1 MVDAHDGRGSF
12 RPVCIAE
19 WDVLEPFPDI
29 DAEPQF
35 EDHERAAVHLL
46 VRLGTEPL
54 GYTDVEFENSMAL
67 PKAAAIS
74 ASRSFLSQINA
85 RLSQSGLGLISEVPA
100 EGLGLDS
107 EQLGFVAER
116 RRLLENAPFIS
127 VVICTRDRPALVADC
142 VRQLARQ
149 EYPSFEIVVVDN
161 APADPGAVPA
171 ALQSLDRR
179 VPVRYILEVRAGAS
193 MARNAGWR
201 AAKADIVA
209 FLDDDEVPDRYWLA
223 EIVRG
228 FSARPK
234 VGCVT
239 GSVVAAELRTAPQ
252 QWFEQLGGFRQGRE
266 FEREVFD
273 PGHPR
278 SPLRPHPPFGLSGNM
293 AFDREVLVDIE
304 GFHVSLGPGTPT
316 MAGEDTFAF
325 TRMLLA
331 RHTLVYQPTALVF
344 HHHRETL
351 ADLKKQ
357 LYGYGTGEIAFYA
370 ALIAYQ
376 PKLLFSLLRLHL
388 DKSSSFE
395 YESAR
400 IAAIPD
406 IPASA
411 LLRELQL
418 GKRRGVPAFV
428 KSVIKQRGVRRTRP
442 TPALNH

>member
-1 MVDAHDGRGSF
+1 
-12 RPVCIAE
+12 
-19 WDVLEPFPDI
+19 
-29 DAEPQF
+29 
-35 EDHERAAVHLL
+35 
-46 VRLGTEPL
+46 
-54 GYTDVEFENSMAL
+54 
-67 PKAAAIS
+67 
-74 ASRSFLSQINA
+74 
-85 RLSQSGLGLISEVPA
+85 
-100 EGLGLDS
+100 
-107 EQLGFVAER
+107 
-116 RRLLENAPFIS
+116 
-127 VVICTRDRPALVADC
+127 
-142 VRQLARQ
+142 
-149 EYPSFEIVVVDN
+149 
-161 APADPGAVPA
+161 
-171 ALQSLDRR
+171 
-179 VPVRYILEVRAGAS
+179 
-193 MARNAGWR
+193 
-201 AAKADIVA
+201 
-209 FLDDDEVPDRYWLA
+209 
-223 EIVRG
+223 
-228 FSARPK
+228 
-234 VGCVT
+234 
-239 GSVVAAELRTAPQ
+239 
-252 QWFEQLGGFRQGRE
+252 
-266 FEREVFD
+266 
-273 PGHPR
+273 
-278 SPLRPHPPFGLSGNM
+278 M